1 MAEWGIDLMR
11 LCPDKSILN
20 TFIFPAKINAFIIQY
35 NAKNSER
42 TPVSNPSAI
51 RKNSNFPANISVQ

>member
-1 MAEWGIDLMR
+1 MR